1 MPAMRWNRKTMS
13 IDRVKKQWWVVT
25 DTFEAILVT
34 GYSCAPN
41 SKDHWWVPS
50 LGMSMSNKFHL
61 FEDERDAI
69 AKAGKE
75 LDEKIESL
83 LKRRKEL
90 EAQLAGAT

>member
-1 MPAMRWNRKTMS
+1 
-13 IDRVKKQWWVVT
+13 
-25 DTFEAILVT
+25 
-34 GYSCAPN
+34 
-41 SKDHWWVPS
+41 
-50 LGMSMSNKFHL
+50 MSNKFHL